1 MSEDLIGKLP
11 KPVIVMDVDGVLL
24 NWGSRFKEYCD
35 IVGVDVSHIAE
46 RLQTTELFSLSKELG
61 LKQEETLKLING
73 YAEHKLGSQMTAPC
87 EAVRFVNRHKADFDF
102 IAVSGFHNSEK
113 ALSNRKKN
121 LLEVF
126 GDVFVEVHCVGI
138 DCIPRGETPI
148 SNKGYV
154 FTHLHEQNRIAAYI
168 DDDARNIMDAYYN
181 LGLDRDEIYHL
192 CTHKRVVDIDNILA
206 ISYTVTPSLDLV
218 DIKLEVQYEW

>member
-61 LKQEETLKLING
+61 LNQDETLKLING
-73 YAEHKLGSQMTAPC
+73 YAEHELGSQMTAPC

-113 ALSNRKKN
+113 ALANRKKN

-138 DCIPRGETPI
+138 GCIPRGETPV
-148 SNKGYV
+148 SNKSYV

-168 DDDARNIMDAYYN
+168 DDDARNLMDAYYN

-192 CTHKRVVDIDNILA
+192 CTHKRFVDVDDIPA

-218 DIKLEVQYEW
+218 DIGVQDEW

>member
-1 MSEDLIGKLP
+1 MLEDLIGKLP

-61 LKQEETLKLING
+61 LNQEETLKLING
-73 YAEHKLGSQMTAPC
+73 YAEHELGSQMTAHF
-87 EAVRFVNRHKADFDF
+87 EAVMFINRHKAHFDF

-113 ALSNRKKN
+113 ALANRKKN

-138 DCIPRGETPI
+138 EYVPRGGTPV
-148 SNKGYV
+148 SNKGFV
-154 FTHLHEQNRIAAYI
+154 FERLHEQNQIAAYI
-168 DDDARNIMDAYYN
+168 DDDVRNLKHAYYD
-181 LGLDRDEIYHL
+181 LHLDRDDIYHL
-192 CTHKRVVDIDNILA
+192 CTYKRFVDVDDILA